1 MLAGKSG
8 EVPAEE
14 MNIKRERGSITVMAL
29 LDGGTNSRQKSWLKV
44 NTQFSPLSSY
54 IWTFCFLHF
63 AMGILSFK
71 HCQVLSPNRQEY
83 GVKQTKSVYHL
94 SSILNL

>member
-44 NTQFSPLSSY
+44 NTQFLHCPPTSGLSV
-54 IWTFCFLHF
+54 FF
-63 AMGILSFK
+63 ILQWAYCLLNIVKFSHLTDK
-71 HCQVLSPNRQEY
+71 SMVLS
-83 GVKQTKSVYHL
+83 G
-94 SSILNL
+94 